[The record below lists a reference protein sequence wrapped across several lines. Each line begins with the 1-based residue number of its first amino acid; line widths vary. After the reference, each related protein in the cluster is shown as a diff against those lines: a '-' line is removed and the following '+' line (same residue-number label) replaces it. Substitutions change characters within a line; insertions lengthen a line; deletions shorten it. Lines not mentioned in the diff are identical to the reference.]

1 MSIKETKNQK
11 SFFLSVAVSCKG
23 WEPALKNNLRS
34 LSRQDLD
41 KKLWEP
47 VFLFKEE
54 QQNSSCVSL
63 IQDYFPSPC
72 FLFLPKGKALYEMRN
87 LALRNLDSP
96 YIYFIDE
103 DIILENSDH
112 LSRLVEIH
120 KKNLE
125 WTVVGAGYLDHPGC
139 SFWGRSYNW
148 ISRLWMKSH
157 RGFIPAGN
165 LSVKTKKAFQ
175 ARFYSPNPFGFGG
188 EEVYFLKSLESEGH
202 KVLRKKELSVQ
213 HLALHNFKAFVQR
226 AWIQGSSLSFD
237 KNRNKLN
244 SSLFFKEKAP
254 FLIKLVSLFYLL
266 LVRFSS
272 FFYKV
277 SPS

>member
-1 MSIKETKNQK
+1 MLRKEMENQK
-11 SFFLSVAVSCKG
+11 PLLLSLVVSCKG
-23 WEPALKNNLRS
+23 CEPALKNNLVS

-54 QQNSSCVSL
+54 QQNSPCVSL
-63 IQDYFPSPC
+63 IQDHFPSSG

-87 LALRNLDSP
+87 LALKNLDSP

-103 DIILENSDH
+103 DIILEDSGH
-112 LSRLVEIH
+112 LSRLVEVH

-125 WTVVGAGYLDHPGC
+125 WTVIGAGYLDHPGC

-165 LSVKTKKAFQ
+165 LSVKTKKTFQ
-175 ARFYSPNPFGFGG
+175 ARFYSSNPFGFGG
-188 EEVYFLKSLESEGH
+188 EEISFLVSLESEGH
-202 KVLRKKELSVQ
+202 KILRKKELSVQ
-213 HLALHNFKAFVQR
+213 HLALHNFKTFVQR
-226 AWIQGSSLSFD
+226 AWIHGSSLSCD

-244 SSLFFKEKAP
+244 YALFFKEKAP

-277 SPS
+277 SLP